1 MGQPVLAPSLLAA
14 VCAASEGAVVPS
26 VLPVSK
32 RVLVRWSHVLERA
45 AAGAQGSM
53 ILACFQQERFWLQER
68 ERYLAFAPTSQ
79 VAVVMGP
86 AAQLHPG
93 DRRVLLR
100 SYPEDHPLAA
110 EWIVVAVS
118 DGFTAT
124 IVAGNEA
131 ESPLGPRDR
140 RFEAFWSFQPAGVSR
155 ILHAIRDVISRD
167 DPLDAFVVRMLD
179 RTEIEATR
187 SGLAARLGEG
197 LVRIMEDVRAAE
209 EAAASA
215 MKERANLQS
224 LGLLAGGVGHDL
236 ANILGAIALST
247 DLAEAEPG
255 DPENFDAIRRAVESG
270 ERLTRFLRS
279 AAGRRPLDIEPTPFA
294 AVVRDAVRLLQ
305 PTCPAGVEVSL
316 DLAPDQVTLVR
327 ADRVQLLQVAM
338 NLLTNARQAIDGQGT
353 VTLRVAPGEDG
364 VVLEVRDTGRGIPR
378 ERLRDIF
385 EAGYTTRGDQGG
397 SGLGLAIVSATV
409 SLLGGRVDVESEPG
423 AGTAF
428 RVWLPAAS

>member
-1 MGQPVLAPSLLAA
+1 
-14 VCAASEGAVVPS
+14 
-26 VLPVSK
+26 
-32 RVLVRWSHVLERA
+32 
-45 AAGAQGSM
+45 M

-86 AAQLHPG
+86 AGQLHPG

-100 SYPEDHPLAA
+100 SYPADHPLAT
-110 EWIVVAVS
+110 EWIVAVVCE
-118 DGFTAT
+118 GLVAT

-131 ESPLGPRDR
+131 DSPLGPRDR
-140 RFEAFWSFQPAGVSR
+140 RFEAFWSFQPAGVVR
-155 ILHAIRDVISRD
+155 ILAAIREVIGRD
-167 DPLDAFVVRMLD
+167 DPLDAFAVRMLE
-179 RTEIEATR
+179 RVRIEASR

-215 MKERANLQS
+215 MKERANLQA

-247 DLAEAEPG
+247 DLAEAEPAN
-255 DPENFDAIRRAVESG
+255 PEHFDAIRQGVEAG
-270 ERLTRFLRS
+270 ERLTRFLRN
-279 AAGRRPLDIEPTPFA
+279 AAGRRPLGLERTPFS
-294 AVVRDAVRLLQ
+294 AVARDAVRLLQ
-305 PTCPAGVEVSL
+305 PTCPPGIEVRSEFAE
-316 DLAPDQVTLVR
+316 DGQTLVE

-338 NLLTNARQAIDGQGT
+338 NLLTNARQAIDGEGSVQ
-353 VTLRVAPGEDG
+353 VRVAPADGG
-364 VVLEVRDTGRGIPR
+364 VVLEVRDSGRGIPP
-378 ERLRDIF
+378 ERLHDIF
-385 EAGYTTRGDQGG
+385 AAGYTTRADQGG

-409 SLLGGRVDVESEPG
+409 SLLGGRVDVQSQPG

-428 RVWLPAAS
+428 GVWLPAAT